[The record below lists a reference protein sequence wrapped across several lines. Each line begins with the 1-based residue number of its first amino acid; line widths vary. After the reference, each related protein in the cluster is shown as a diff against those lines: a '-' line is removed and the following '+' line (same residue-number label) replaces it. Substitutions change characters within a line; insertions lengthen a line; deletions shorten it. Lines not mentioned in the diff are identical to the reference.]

1 MFFVYENKSGNLT
14 IVNEWFV
21 NECKDLDIWNP
32 SFVDLLK
39 TVDGDVNMMNG
50 EVPDELKD
58 RYRTA
63 FDHDQY
69 KLVDCAAARQK
80 WMDMGQS
87 LNLFNN
93 TNSLKFLND
102 LYFHARRRGL
112 KSTYYLRNKSA
123 SRIEKSTGSPML
135 EIEGK
140 HEANACSIEAMARGE
155 ECESCQ

>member
-1 MFFVYENKSGNLT
+1 
-14 IVNEWFV
+14 
-21 NECKDLDIWNP
+21 
-32 SFVDLLK
+32 
-39 TVDGDVNMMNG
+39 MMNG

-69 KLVDCAAARQK
+69 KLIDCAAARQK

-123 SRIEKSTGSPML
+123 SRIEKSTSAPEDHTK

-140 HEANACSIEAMARGE
+140 HEALQGQACIITDPT
-155 ECESCQ
+155 CESCQ